1 MHAYYF
7 IHSHLMAQK
16 RHLRPEESVCFTTKT
31 TWHAIS
37 RLYNTTGAQHDV
49 SAASGFVLLNI
60 DVENGTPATKIA
72 PALGMEPR
80 SLTRMLKTM
89 EDKGYLKRQADPT
102 DGRVMRI
109 FLTEEGKK
117 KRELA
122 KIGVVAFNKAV
133 RELVPSEKL
142 DIYFEVAN
150 TINEIID
157 KKSIYDKVNINQLK
171 IEQ

>member
-1 MHAYYF
+1 
-7 IHSHLMAQK
+7 MAGK

-37 RLYNTTGAQHDV
+37 RLYNTTGAEHDV

-60 DVENGTPATKIA
+60 DTENGSPATKIA

-80 SLTRMLKTM
+80 SLTRMLKSM
-89 EDKGYLKRQADPT
+89 EDKGYLYRQADPT

-133 RELVPSEKL
+133 REIVPTEKL

-157 KKSIYDKVNINQLK
+157 KKSIYDKVNVNQLGIK
-171 IEQ
+171 N

>member
-1 MHAYYF
+1 MRAYYF
-7 IHSHLMAQK
+7 IPSQLMGQK

-37 RLYNTTGAQHDV
+37 RLYNTTGAKHDV

-80 SLTRMLKTM
+80 SLTRMLKSM
-89 EDKGYLKRQADPT
+89 EDKGYLYRQADPT

-109 FLTEEGKK
+109 FLTEEGRK

-133 RELVPSEKL
+133 REIVPPEKL
-142 DIYFEVAN
+142 DIYLEVAN
-150 TINEIID
+150 TIHEIID
-157 KKSIYDKVNINQLK
+157 KKSIYDKVNINQLEK
-171 IEQ
+171 IR

>member
-1 MHAYYF
+1 MGK
-7 IHSHLMAQK
+7 K
-16 RHLRPEESVCFTTKT
+16 RHLKPEESVCFCTKT

-37 RLYNTTGAQHDV
+37 RLYNTTGAEHDV

-60 DVENGTPATKIA
+60 DLENGSPATKIA

-89 EDKGYLKRQADPT
+89 EEKGYLERRSDPE
-102 DGRVMRI
+102 DGRVTRI
-109 FLTEEGKK
+109 FLTEEGQK

-133 RELVPSEKL
+133 RDVVPTEKL
-142 DIYFEVAN
+142 DVFFEVAN
-150 TINEIID
+150 SINEIID
-157 KKSIYDKVNINQLK
+157 KKSIYDKVNINGISQ
-171 IEQ
+171 

>member
-1 MHAYYF
+1 MGK
-7 IHSHLMAQK
+7 K
-16 RHLRPEESVCFTTKT
+16 RHLKPEESVCFCTKT

-37 RLYNTTGAQHDV
+37 RLYNTTGAEHDV

-60 DVENGTPATKIA
+60 DLENGSPATKIA

-89 EDKGYLKRQADPT
+89 EEKGYLERRPDSE
-102 DGRVMRI
+102 DGRVTRI

-133 RELVPSEKL
+133 RDLVPTEKL
-142 DIYFEVAN
+142 DIFFEVAN

-157 KKSIYDKVNINQLK
+157 KKSIYDKVNVNQLAIK
-171 IEQ
+171 N

>member
-1 MHAYYF
+1 
-7 IHSHLMAQK
+7 MAEK

-89 EDKGYLKRQADPT
+89 EDKGYLERRSDPT

-133 RELVPSEKL
+133 RTLVPPEKL
-142 DIYFEVAN
+142 DVFFEVAN

-157 KKSIYDKVNINQLK
+157 KKSIYDKVNVNQLK
-171 IEQ
+171 IEN

>member
-1 MHAYYF
+1 MGK
-7 IHSHLMAQK
+7 K

-37 RLYNTTGAQHDV
+37 RLYNTTGIQHDV

-60 DVENGTPATKIA
+60 DLEYGTPATKIA
-72 PALGMEPR
+72 PMLGMEPR

-89 EDKGYLKRQADPT
+89 EEKGYLERRQDPT
-102 DGRVMRI
+102 DGRVTRI
-109 FLTEEGKK
+109 FLTEEGRK

-133 RELVPSEKL
+133 RDIVPTDKL

-157 KKSIYDKVNINQLK
+157 KKSIYDKVNINQLGIK
-171 IEQ
+171 N

>member
-1 MHAYYF
+1 MGK
-7 IHSHLMAQK
+7 K
-16 RHLRPEESVCFTTKT
+16 RHLRPEESVCFCTKT

-37 RLYNTTGAQHDV
+37 RLYNTTGAEHDV

-60 DVENGTPATKIA
+60 DLEKGSPATKIA

-89 EDKGYLKRQADPT
+89 EDKGYLYRQADEN

-133 RELVPSEKL
+133 REIVTPEKL
-142 DIYFEVAN
+142 DVFFEVAN
-150 TINEIID
+150 NINEIID
-157 KKSIYDKVNINQLK
+157 KKSIYEKVNINGISQ
-171 IEQ
+171 

>member
-1 MHAYYF
+1 M
-7 IHSHLMAQK
+7 
-16 RHLRPEESVCFTTKT
+16 EE
-31 TWHAIS
+31 
-37 RLYNTTGAQHDV
+37 
-49 SAASGFVLLNI
+49 
-60 DVENGTPATKIA
+60 
-72 PALGMEPR
+72 
-80 SLTRMLKTM
+80 
-89 EDKGYLKRQADPT
+89 KGYLERRPDPT

>member
-1 MHAYYF
+1 
-7 IHSHLMAQK
+7 MANR
-16 RHLRPEESVCFTTKT
+16 RHLRPEQSVCFCTKT

-37 RLYNTTGAQHDV
+37 RLYNTGGAQYDI
-49 SAASGFVLLNI
+49 SAALGFVLLNI
-60 DVENGTPATKIA
+60 NLEHGTPATKIA
-72 PALGMEPR
+72 PALGMEAR

-89 EDKGYLKRQADPT
+89 EEKGYIRREADST

-109 FLTEEGKK
+109 VLTEEGKR

-133 RELVPSEKL
+133 RDSVPKEKL
-142 DIYFEVAN
+142 DIFFEVCS

-157 KKSIYDKVNINQLK
+157 NKSIYDKVNINGVSQK
-171 IEQ
+171 I

>member
-1 MHAYYF
+1 M
-7 IHSHLMAQK
+7 
-16 RHLRPEESVCFTTKT
+16 CFCTKT

-37 RLYNTTGAQHDV
+37 RLYNTTGAEHDV

-60 DVENGTPATKIA
+60 DLENGSPATKIA

-80 SLTRMLKTM
+80 SLTRMLKSM
-89 EDKGYLKRQADPT
+89 EDKGYLYRQSDQS

-122 KIGVVAFNKAV
+122 KIGVVAFNKLV
-133 RELVPSEKL
+133 RDVVPKEKL

-150 TINEIID
+150 KINEIID

-171 IEQ
+171 VEN

>member
-1 MHAYYF
+1 MVA
-7 IHSHLMAQK
+7 K
-16 RHLRPEESVCFTTKT
+16 RSLKPEESVCFCTKT

-37 RLYNTTGAQHDV
+37 RLYNTTGAQHDI
-49 SAASGFVLLNI
+49 SASTGFVLLNI
-60 DVENGTPATKIA
+60 DLENGSPATRIA
-72 PALGMEPR
+72 PQLGMEAR
-80 SLTRMLKTM
+80 SLTRMLKSL
-89 EDKGYLKRQADPT
+89 EERGYIYKESDPK

-133 RELVPSEKL
+133 REVVPPEKL
-142 DIYFEVAN
+142 DVYFEVAN

-157 KKSIYDKVNINQLK
+157 KRSIYDKVNINSAVIKDKTL
-171 IEQ
+171 IG

>member
-1 MHAYYF
+1 M
-7 IHSHLMAQK
+7 SKK
-16 RHLRPEESVCFTTKT
+16 RHLRPEESVCFCTKT

-37 RLYNTTGAQHDV
+37 RLYNTTGAEHDV

-60 DVENGTPATKIA
+60 DLENGSPATKIA

-80 SLTRMLKTM
+80 SLTRMLKSM
-89 EDKGYLKRQADPT
+89 EDKGYLYRQSDQS

-122 KIGVVAFNKAV
+122 KIGVVAFNKLV
-133 RELVPSEKL
+133 RDVVPKEKL

-150 TINEIID
+150 KINEIID

-171 IEQ
+171 VEN

>member
-1 MHAYYF
+1 MGK
-7 IHSHLMAQK
+7 K
-16 RHLRPEESVCFTTKT
+16 RHLKPEESVCFCTKT

-37 RLYNTTGAQHDV
+37 RLYNTTGAEHDV

-60 DVENGTPATKIA
+60 DLENGSPATKIA

-89 EDKGYLKRQADPT
+89 EDKGYLERRPDSA
-102 DGRVMRI
+102 DGRVTRI

-133 RELVPSEKL
+133 RDLVPTEKL
-142 DIYFEVAN
+142 DIFFEVAN

-157 KKSIYDKVNINQLK
+157 KKSIYDKVNINQIAVK
-171 IEQ
+171 N

>member
-1 MHAYYF
+1 M
-7 IHSHLMAQK
+7 SKK
-16 RHLRPEESVCFTTKT
+16 RHLRPEESVCFCTKT

-37 RLYNTTGAQHDV
+37 RLYNTTGAEHDV

-60 DVENGTPATKIA
+60 DLENGSPATKIA

-80 SLTRMLKTM
+80 SLTRMLKSM
-89 EDKGYLKRQADPT
+89 EDKGYLYRQSDQS

-122 KIGVVAFNKAV
+122 KIGVVAFNKLV
-133 RELVPSEKL
+133 RDVVPKEKL

-150 TINEIID
+150 KINEIID
-157 KKSIYDKVNINQLK
+157 KQSIYDKVNINQLK
-171 IEQ
+171 VEN

>member
-1 MHAYYF
+1 
-7 IHSHLMAQK
+7 MAQK

-37 RLYNTTGAQHDV
+37 RLYNTTGAEHDV
-49 SAASGFVLLNI
+49 SAATGFVLLNI
-60 DVENGTPATKIA
+60 DLENGTPATKIA

-80 SLTRMLKTM
+80 SLTRMLKSM
-89 EDKGYLKRQADPT
+89 EDKGYLYRQADPK

-109 FLTEEGKK
+109 FLTKEGTK

-133 RELVPSEKL
+133 RELVPKEKL
-142 DIYFEVAN
+142 DIYLEVAN
-150 TINEIID
+150 TINELID
-157 KKSIYDKVNINQLK
+157 KKSIYEKVNINQLNVK
-171 IEQ
+171 N

>member
-1 MHAYYF
+1 M
-7 IHSHLMAQK
+7 SKK

-37 RLYNTTGAQHDV
+37 RLYNTTGAKHDV

-60 DVENGTPATKIA
+60 DLENGSPATKIA

-80 SLTRMLKTM
+80 SLTRMLKSM
-89 EDKGYLKRQADPT
+89 EDKGYLYRESDAT

-122 KIGVVAFNKAV
+122 KIGVVAFNKVV
-133 RELVPSEKL
+133 RNLVPTEKL
-142 DIYFEVAN
+142 DVFFEVAN

-157 KKSIYDKVNINQLK
+157 KKSIYDKVNINGVSQ
-171 IEQ
+171 Q

>member
-1 MHAYYF
+1 MNK
-7 IHSHLMAQK
+7 K
-16 RHLRPEESVCFTTKT
+16 RHLRPEESVCFCTKT

-37 RLYNTTGAQHDV
+37 RLYNTSGLEHDV

-60 DVENGTPATKIA
+60 NLEKGSPATKIA
-72 PALGMEPR
+72 PELGMEPR

-89 EDKGYLKRQADPT
+89 EDKGYLYRQADEN

-109 FLTEEGKK
+109 FLTDEGKK

-133 RELVPSEKL
+133 REVVTPEKL
-142 DIYFEVAN
+142 DVFFEVIN
-150 TINEIID
+150 NINEIID
-157 KKSIYDKVNINQLK
+157 KKSINDKVNINGIIQ
-171 IEQ
+171 

>member
-1 MHAYYF
+1 MGK
-7 IHSHLMAQK
+7 K
-16 RHLRPEESVCFTTKT
+16 RHLRPEESVCFCTKT

-37 RLYNTTGAQHDV
+37 RLYNTTGATHDV

-60 DVENGTPATKIA
+60 DLEKGSPATKIA

-89 EDKGYLKRQADPT
+89 EDKGYLYRQPDLS

-133 RELVPSEKL
+133 REIVPTEKL

-150 TINEIID
+150 NINEIID
-157 KKSIYDKVNINQLK
+157 KKSIYDKVNINGISQ
-171 IEQ
+171 

>member
-1 MHAYYF
+1 MG
-7 IHSHLMAQK
+7 QK
-16 RHLRPEESVCFTTKT
+16 RSLKPEESVCFCTKT

-37 RLYNTTGAQHDV
+37 RLYNTTGSQHDI
-49 SAASGFVLLNI
+49 SASTGFVLLNI
-60 DVENGTPATKIA
+60 DIDNGSPATRIA
-72 PALGMEPR
+72 PQLGMEAR
-80 SLTRMLKTM
+80 SLTRVLKSL
-89 EDKGYLKRQADPT
+89 EEKGYIYKEADPK

-109 FLTEEGKK
+109 FLTEEGKR

-133 RELVPSEKL
+133 REVVPTEKL

-157 KKSIYDKVNINQLK
+157 KRSIYDKVNINSAVAKEKAL
-171 IEQ
+171 IG

>member
-1 MHAYYF
+1 
-7 IHSHLMAQK
+7 MAQK

-60 DVENGTPATKIA
+60 DAEKGTPATKIA

-89 EDKGYLKRQADPT
+89 EDKGYLYRQADPS

-133 RELVPSEKL
+133 RDLVPSEKL
-142 DIYFEVAN
+142 DVFFEVAN
-150 TINEIID
+150 TIHEIID
-157 KKSIYDKVNINQLK
+157 KKSIYDKVNINGISQ
-171 IEQ
+171 Q

>member
-1 MHAYYF
+1 MGE
-7 IHSHLMAQK
+7 K
-16 RHLRPEESVCFTTKT
+16 RHLRPEESVCFCTKT

-37 RLYNTTGAQHDV
+37 RLYNTTGAEHDV

-60 DVENGTPATKIA
+60 DLENGSPATKIA

-80 SLTRMLKTM
+80 SLTRMLKSM
-89 EDKGYLKRQADPT
+89 EDKGYLYRQSDQS

-109 FLTEEGKK
+109 FLTEVGKK

-133 RELVPSEKL
+133 RGVVPKEKL

-150 TINEIID
+150 NINEIID

-171 IEQ
+171 VEN

>member
-1 MHAYYF
+1 MG
-7 IHSHLMAQK
+7 QK
-16 RHLRPEESVCFTTKT
+16 RSLKPEESVCFCTKT

-37 RLYNTTGAQHDV
+37 RLYNTTGAQHDI
-49 SAASGFVLLNI
+49 SASTGFVLLNI
-60 DVENGTPATKIA
+60 DLENGSPATRIA
-72 PALGMEPR
+72 PQLGMEAR
-80 SLTRMLKTM
+80 SLTRMLKSL
-89 EDKGYLKRQADPT
+89 EEKGYIYKQADPK

-133 RELVPSEKL
+133 REVVPPEKL
-142 DIYFEVAN
+142 DVYFEVAN

-157 KKSIYDKVNINQLK
+157 KRSIYDKVNINSAVIKDKTL
-171 IEQ
+171 IG

>member
-1 MHAYYF
+1 
-7 IHSHLMAQK
+7 MAQK
-16 RHLRPEESVCFTTKT
+16 RHLKPEESVCFCTKT

-49 SAASGFVLLNI
+49 SAATGFVLLNI
-60 DVENGTPATKIA
+60 DAEKGTPATKIA

-89 EDKGYLKRQADPT
+89 EDKGYLERKSDAT

-109 FLTEEGKK
+109 FLTDEGKK

-133 RELVPSEKL
+133 REIVPTEKL

-157 KKSIYDKVNINQLK
+157 KKSIYDKVNVNQLGIK
-171 IEQ
+171 N

>member
-1 MHAYYF
+1 MGK
-7 IHSHLMAQK
+7 K
-16 RHLRPEESVCFTTKT
+16 RHLRPEESVCFCTKT

-37 RLYNTTGAQHDV
+37 RLYNTTGAEHDV

-60 DVENGTPATKIA
+60 DLDKGSPATKIA

-89 EDKGYLKRQADPT
+89 EDKGYLYRQADAS

-133 RELVPSEKL
+133 REIVTPEKL
-142 DIYFEVAN
+142 DVFFEVAN
-150 TINEIID
+150 NINEIID
-157 KKSIYDKVNINQLK
+157 KKSIYEKVNINGISQ
-171 IEQ
+171 

>member
-1 MHAYYF
+1 MG
-7 IHSHLMAQK
+7 QK
-16 RHLRPEESVCFTTKT
+16 RSLKPEESVCFCTKT

-49 SAASGFVLLNI
+49 SASTGFVLLNI
-60 DVENGTPATKIA
+60 DLENGSPATRIA
-72 PALGMEPR
+72 PQLGMEAR
-80 SLTRMLKTM
+80 SLTRVLKSL
-89 EDKGYLKRQADPT
+89 EEKGYIYKEADPK

-133 RELVPSEKL
+133 REIVPPEKL

-157 KKSIYDKVNINQLK
+157 KRSIYDKVHINAVKEKALVG
-171 IEQ
+171 